1 MSARMVTIPTMDHGD
16 VTIPCPAWC
25 TQQYHQAGGA
35 RVDITHTGQDVPLY
49 VPTPEGKS
57 PLLAL
62 MLEQRPFTEM
72 DPGRDVFVSV
82 ELLAGPHPMDPVALD
97 ALAAALVDNAR
108 EVRAMARRLAVL
120 KAAR

>member
-1 MSARMVTIPTMDHGD
+1 MSVRMVTIPTMDHGD
-16 VTIPCPAWC
+16 VTIPCPSWC

-35 RVDITHTGQDVPLY
+35 RVDITHTGVDVPLY

-62 MLEQRPFTEM
+62 TLEQRPFTEM

-82 ELLAGPHPMDPVALD
+82 ELLAGPHPMGPAALD
-97 ALAAALVDNAR
+97 ALAAALVENAR
-108 EVRAMARRLAVL
+108 QVRLMARRLSVL
-120 KAAR
+120 ESR